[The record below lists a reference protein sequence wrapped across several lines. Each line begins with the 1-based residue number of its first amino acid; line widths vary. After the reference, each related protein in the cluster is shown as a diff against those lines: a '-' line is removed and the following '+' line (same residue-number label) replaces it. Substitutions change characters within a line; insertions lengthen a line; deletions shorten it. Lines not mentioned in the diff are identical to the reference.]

1 MLYSVLMREIYFD
14 NSSTTRVSPGA
25 AETVMRVMT
34 EDYGNPSSL
43 HKKGVDAEK
52 YIKAS
57 AKTIAKVL
65 KVSESDAHRRGA
77 CKSPRGQQDHHD
89 EDGASGSLGAA

>member
-65 KVSESDAHRRGA
+65 KVSESRGA